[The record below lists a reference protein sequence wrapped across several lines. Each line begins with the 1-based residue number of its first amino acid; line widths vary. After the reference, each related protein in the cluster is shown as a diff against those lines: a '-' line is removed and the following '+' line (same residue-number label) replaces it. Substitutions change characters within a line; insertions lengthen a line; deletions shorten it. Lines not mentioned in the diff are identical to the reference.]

1 MYTVSLNEFIK
12 KMKVV
17 NLTPEVD
24 IENIEITQTD
34 TNRPALQLADFFDH
48 FDNQRVQII
57 GYVEHAY
64 IGQMDP
70 EVEKRARYGISC
82 MA

>member
-34 TNRPALQLADFFDH
+34 TNRPALQLW
-48 FDNQRVQII
+48 
-57 GYVEHAY
+57 
-64 IGQMDP
+64 
-70 EVEKRARYGISC
+70 KRLV
-82 MA
+82 

>member
-34 TNRPALQLADFFDH
+34 QPSGPAVGRFF
-48 FDNQRVQII
+48 
-57 GYVEHAY
+57 
-64 IGQMDP
+64 
-70 EVEKRARYGISC
+70 
-82 MA
+82 

>member
-34 TNRPALQLADFFDH
+34 TNRPGPGSW
-48 FDNQRVQII
+48 QIFLI
-57 GYVEHAY
+57 ILTTIVSRSSDRWN
-64 IGQMDP
+64 ILIW
-70 EVEKRARYGISC
+70 KRSV
-82 MA
+82 

>member
-34 TNRPALQLADFFDH
+34 TNRPALQLADFFDY
-48 FDNQRVQII
+48 FDNHRCPDHRTGGIYLY
-57 GYVEHAY
+57 GK
-64 IGQMDP
+64 DRCR
-70 EVEKRARYGISC
+70 EKCPDAGKDHVL
-82 MA
+82 